1 MSHHESLLSE
11 KGAKR
16 RLFGIY
22 SLLLVFCVLLFVAS
36 FSFVI
41 WLNIQTAKDDFNRYS
56 HQVHQSLS
64 QSFIVNETILD
75 GFAAYLAGVGVSD
88 PKRARFY
95 ARSMMDRYN
104 HLYMFQAAQRVS
116 ASDVPEFERVLS
128 NKVGEEVKVKRFE
141 FGKGM
146 VPVST
151 KTDDDYYPVVFVEP
165 VFSNGVRTLGLD
177 ISSIQFTHEA
187 MDAALSSGL
196 AALSRPIA
204 LFDNSKA
211 FVMVKP
217 SFKPGQKRV
226 DQYALL
232 VVKTSALLPDL
243 RPTEK
248 GYGLTL
254 VGMGTE
260 ALLDLSSEKVPA
272 WQHGWFP
279 LLTLEK
285 NISVGAQFIKLKLQR
300 QLSLAQLDLT
310 LVIVSFMVVIAIGV
324 LIHLYMRM
332 HLEAEILK
340 VKANRRLY
348 HQANYDLL
356 TGLANRHHF
365 ESQLKH
371 ILASALRRKEKVGL
385 LYIDLNDFKYI
396 NDTFGHQLGDKVLAV
411 TGAIIQ
417 GVVRLN
423 DIPARFGGDEF
434 VVCLEDIGSIHDA
447 RHVIERLKTAM
458 AEVSELDGVALTLSA
473 SIGLSIFPEDGEDL
487 DTLLRSAD
495 EKMYAE
501 KKQDK
506 IKSIKGNG

>member
-1 MSHHESLLSE
+1 MS
-11 KGAKR
+11 
-16 RLFGIY
+16 
-22 SLLLVFCVLLFVAS
+22 
-36 FSFVI
+36 
-41 WLNIQTAKDDFNRYS
+41 
-56 HQVHQSLS
+56 
-64 QSFIVNETILD
+64 
-75 GFAAYLAGVGVSD
+75 AA
-88 PKRARFY
+88 
-95 ARSMMDRYN
+95 
-104 HLYMFQAAQRVS
+104 
-116 ASDVPEFERVLS
+116 DVPEFEELLS
-128 NKVGEEVKVKRFE
+128 SKVGEKIEVRRFE

-146 VPVST
+146 VRVNT
-151 KTDDDYYPVVFVEP
+151 QGDKDYYPVVFVEP
-165 VFSNGVRTLGLD
+165 VFSNGVKTLGLD
-177 ISSIQFTHEA
+177 ISSIEFTHEA
-187 MDAALSSGL
+187 MDVALSSGL

-204 LFDNSKA
+204 LFDGSEA

-232 VVKTSALLPDL
+232 VVKTSALLPNL

-254 VGMGTE
+254 IGMGTE
-260 ALLDLSSEKVPA
+260 ALLDLSSESVPSLQA
-272 WQHGWFP
+272 RLFP

-285 NISVGAQFIKLKLQR
+285 NIGVGAQYIKLKLQR
-300 QLSLAQLDLT
+300 QLSFAQLDLT
-310 LVIVSFMVVIAIGV
+310 LVAVSFLVVMAIGV
-324 LIHLYMRM
+324 LLHLYMRM
-332 HLEAEILK
+332 HLEAEVLK

-371 ILASALRRKEKVGL
+371 ILASALRRKEKVGV

-447 RHVIERLKTAM
+447 RHVIERLKDAM
-458 AEVSELDGVALTLSA
+458 AEVTELDGTVLTLSA

-487 DTLLRSAD
+487 DLLLKSAD

-501 KKQDK
+501 KKQEK
-506 IKSIKGNG
+506 IKSIKGNV

>member
-1 MSHHESLLSE
+1 MSQHESLLSE
-11 KGAKR
+11 EGAKR

-22 SLLLVFCVLLFVAS
+22 TLLAVFCVLLFVAS
-36 FSFVI
+36 FSFII
-41 WLNIQTAKDDFNRYS
+41 WLNVQSAKEDFNHYS
-56 HQVHQSLS
+56 NQVHQSLS

-116 ASDVPEFERVLS
+116 ASEVPEFERLLS
-128 NKVGEEVKVKRFE
+128 DKVGETVRVRRFE
-141 FGKGM
+141 YGKGM
-146 VPVST
+146 VRVDT
-151 KTDDDYYPVVFVEP
+151 KSNEHYYPVVFVEP
-165 VFSNGVRTLGLD
+165 VFNNGAKTLGLD

-187 MDAALSSGL
+187 MDVALSSGL
-196 AALSRPIA
+196 AALSRPIV
-204 LFDNSKA
+204 LFDGGEA

-232 VVKTSALLPDL
+232 VVKTAALLPSL

-248 GYGLTL
+248 GYGLSL

-260 ALLDLSSEKVPA
+260 ALLDLSTENVPS
-272 WQHGWFP
+272 WQSQLFP

-285 NISVGAQFIKLKLQR
+285 NISVGAQFIKLRLQR
-300 QLSLAQLDLT
+300 QLSFAQLDLT
-310 LVIVSFMVVIAIGV
+310 LVLVSLLIVIAIGV
-324 LIHLYMRM
+324 LLHLYMRM
-332 HLEAEILK
+332 HLEAELLK

-434 VVCLEDIGSIHDA
+434 VVCLEDIGSVHDA
-447 RHVIERLKTAM
+447 RHVIERLKEAM
-458 AEVSELDGVALTLSA
+458 AEVKELDGVALSLSA

-487 DTLLRSAD
+487 DFLLKSAD

-506 IKSIKGNG
+506 IKSIKGNH